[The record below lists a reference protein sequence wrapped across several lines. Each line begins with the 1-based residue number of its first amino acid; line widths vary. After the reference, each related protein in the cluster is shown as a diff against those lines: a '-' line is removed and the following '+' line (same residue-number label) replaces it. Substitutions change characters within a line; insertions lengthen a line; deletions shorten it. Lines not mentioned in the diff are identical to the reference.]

1 MKTCF
6 APALLALVAAAPLA
20 LAQDL
25 ELEDAT
31 ALTSGREVEGTLPDE
46 GRVYRTFVI
55 DVPEGAR
62 RLEVVVAG
70 QADVDVYLKEGTP
83 IVESWTEEATAK
95 GDSPAKKERVVLTPG
110 GTPPLRA
117 GTYYIDVVHGEGDQ
131 APPARFTIRATVT
144 TTGDGPGATRM
155 APAAPP
161 APKVEADDL
170 PTIVADHTTTV
181 TLDREHPF
189 RTFLLEVAP
198 DVAQVQL
205 TLRQGSA
212 DCDLYVRHA
221 GPMASWEEA
230 DARKNGP
237 DRDETLVLRRD
248 AAPRL
253 RSGTYY
259 VDVARAADEP
269 VTVTFAVTYTRGYTG
284 EEPTGARPTASN
296 EQNVEGEVREDSL
309 FTVDLPADEP
319 DFRTYAIYVPK
330 GARSLLVVASG
341 ADRDVDL
348 YLRHA
353 KPIENYRTDP
363 DHRANGAR
371 FDEQLYV
378 DASSTPPLRPGKYYL
393 DIARAVAEEAVGPL
407 EVIVRFDAPRPPPI
421 PATPGPVQAVSF
433 GQRVEVA
440 LERDERKAARFSF
453 EVPTGARRLHVSIL
467 GATRDIDL
475 FMRRGQVVTD
485 YDETTGYDWKAVSSR
500 LNERLAIDASSS
512 PPLASGT
519 YYLDVASLVTSDA
532 HIRFTLLVTL
542 DDPPSLASDD
552 LRLPPFQ
559 RATAPNALERVLQA
573 TVQVEAEHGAGSGTC
588 LTPSGLIVTNHHV
601 LDDEGKLQEKD
612 IFVSF
617 PDAWDE
623 PPEQVFVARLVAY
636 DADLDLALLQ
646 VERDIFDRPLP
657 PTIALPWVPVGDCG
671 RTRLGDVL
679 LIAGYPAVGGD
690 ESRSSI
696 SVTRGI
702 IAGYNTDGRR
712 RTWIKTDATINSG
725 NSGGSAYWEDEQGQY
740 HYVGVP
746 THKLYEEGGALGY
759 CRPTSCLPPEWVKKV
774 DEELKRQR

>member
-1 MKTCF
+1 MKTRL
-6 APALLALVAAAPLA
+6 ATALLALVASAPLA

-25 ELEDAT
+25 QLEDAT
-31 ALTSGREVEGTLPDE
+31 ALRSGREVEGTLPDQ
-46 GRVYRTFVI
+46 GRFYQTFTI

-62 RLEVVVAG
+62 RLEVVVSG
-70 QADVDVYLKEGTP
+70 QADVDVYLKEGAP
-83 IVESWTEEATAK
+83 IIESWTEEATAK
-95 GDSPAKKERVVLTPG
+95 GDSPAKRERLTLTPD

-131 APPARFTIRATVT
+131 APPARFTIKATVT
-144 TTGDGPGATRM
+144 TTGEGPGAAPM
-155 APAAPP
+155 AHTTPP
-161 APKVEADDL
+161 APPEVEADL
-170 PTIVADHTTTV
+170 PSFAADHATTI

-189 RTFLLEVAP
+189 RTFLMEVGP
-198 DVAQVQL
+198 DVAQVEL
-205 TLRQGSA
+205 TLRRGSD
-212 DCDLYVRHA
+212 DCDLYVRHG

-230 DARKNGP
+230 DARRNGP
-237 DRDETLVLRRD
+237 EADETLVLRRD

-253 RSGTYY
+253 RSGVYY
-259 VDVARAADEP
+259 VDVARAVDGP
-269 VTVTFAVTYTRGYTG
+269 VTVTFTVTYTRGYTG
-284 EEPTGARPTASN
+284 DEPTGARPAASS
-296 EQNVEGEVREDSL
+296 EQGVSGEVREDAL
-309 FTVDLPADEP
+309 FNIDLPADEP
-319 DFRTYAIYVPK
+319 DFRTYAIHVPK
-330 GARSLLVVASG
+330 GARSLLVMASG

-353 KPIENYRTDP
+353 RPIVNYRVDP

-371 FDEQLYV
+371 HDEQLYV
-378 DASSTPPLRPGKYYL
+378 DGSSTPPLRPGKYYL
-393 DIARAVAEEAVGPL
+393 DVARAVAEEAVGPL

-421 PATPGPVQAVSF
+421 PATPGPVQAVTF
-433 GQRVEVA
+433 GQRVAVA
-440 LERDERKAARFSF
+440 LERQERKAARFQF
-453 EVPTGARRLHVSIL
+453 EVPDGARRLHVSIL

-485 YDETTGYDWKAVSSR
+485 YDEVSGYDWKAVSSR
-500 LNERLAIDASSS
+500 LNERLTVDAGSS
-512 PPLASGT
+512 PPLAAGT
-519 YYLDVASLVTSDA
+519 YYLDVASLVTADA
-532 HIRFTLLVTL
+532 HIRFTLLITI
-542 DDPPSLASDD
+542 DDPPALASDD
-552 LRLPPFQ
+552 LRLPPFA
-559 RATAPNALERVLQA
+559 RAAPPSPLERVLQA

-617 PDAWDE
+617 PNAWDE

-657 PTIALPWVPVGDCG
+657 PTTTLPWVPVGDCT

-725 NSGGSAYWEDEQGQY
+725 NSGGSAYWQDEQGQY

-759 CRPTSCLPPEWVKKV
+759 CRPTSCLPEEWTRRVE
-774 DEELKRQR
+774 DALRR